1 MATGLSNLG
10 LEVDSVSTTD
20 VPTGGADK
28 VLLYASG
35 SGAASKLYMKAGNDT
50 QKLLGTDIESLPA
63 MSGSGL
69 AATDLFMVADQD
81 KAEGN
86 EVKLTVTQLG
96 TYLAG
101 GDGIQSSAG
110 VLSVGVDDTGIEIN
124 SDALRLKDSG
134 VVEAKIADNAVTLAK
149 MAGLARGSIIH
160 GDASGDPAALAKGAA
175 GRFLQ
180 SDGTDISYVEMS
192 GDATLA
198 AGGAVTLASAQT
210 NVDSLKSDSLVVG
223 RASGNDHIDFATAGS
238 VKLMTDNTARV
249 TVADASTTVS
259 NNLIVAGDLTVQGSS
274 VEVQQGFIV
283 TASIQFEGSTPD
295 DYELTLTTANPTAD
309 RTVTIPDLS
318 GHVPLLAGAIS
329 TANVTAA
336 EFALLD
342 GASSVGTT
350 ALASGDGFLHN
361 DAGTMKHTSIDKIAD
376 FFAGDALVASSG
388 VLAVNVDDTGIE
400 INSDAI
406 RLKDSGVATAKIA
419 DDAVTAAKIATAV
432 AGDGLAGGG
441 GSALSVNVNSTS
453 FQISSDEIQLKSTA
467 GGTGLTLSSHALNV
481 DAAQPQISTVG
492 VLNSGSITSGFG
504 AIDVGTSNVSGGTL
518 SGSVA
523 VQGGAASFATI
534 AASGDCDFNGA
545 ADIAGDLTLNGGDGA
560 LTFAGANASIKVP
573 DNSAAALVIE
583 EANNAY
589 MTFVTTNSS
598 EAVQLGVKLSLGAAL
613 EQSTGL
619 AAHFGGGFSNGGVSI
634 GELGSGLSINAADGL
649 KIGDDNAGADAFFY
663 GGAANELLKW
673 DNADNRWE
681 ATDSNGDMIYTL
693 GGDATGEYALDVT
706 QGSNNINKIR
716 ASAFVTYSDR
726 TLKKDIAPLEGSL
739 EKVMKLDAVSY
750 KMKAGNRD
758 EIGFIAQDVAKVVP
772 EVCALDANG
781 EGRGIDYSR
790 MSALLAGAVKSQQLQ
805 IEELKGIISKLQK

>member
-1 MATGLSNLG
+1 MSTQLSAEGLQIEQQASSPSGVSGSALLYTKGNVVYMNANNG
-10 LEVDSVSTTD
+10 GEVQLTPFDIDQLSAL
-20 VPTGGADK
+20 GGASLVEQQDHFVVSDNGTEK
-28 VLLYASG
+28 KILFEDVANSIFANVSGQAAIAASG
-35 SGAASKLYMKAGNDT
+35 SLSLDVSAITAQTEMTGDVADADELMISDGGVLKRLDFSVLRDAVFNDVSGDAAIADGGALTIATGAV
-50 QKLLGTDIESLPA
+50 EHA
-63 MSGSGL
+63 MLAVDCIDGDNIQDDVVNSEHL
-69 AATDLFMVADQD
+69 AAGA
-81 KAEGN
+81 
-86 EVKLTVTQLG
+86 
-96 TYLAG
+96 
-101 GDGIQSSAG
+101 I
-110 VLSVGVDDTGIEIN
+110 DTEH
-124 SDALRLKDSG
+124 
-134 VVEAKIADNAVTLAK
+134 IADDQVTLAK
-149 MAGLARGSIIH
+149 MAGLARGKFIY
-160 GDASGDPAALAKGAA
+160 GDASGDPAALAAGA
-175 GRFLQ
+175 
-180 SDGTDISYVEMS
+180 DGKLLVADASGDPSWTTVS
-192 GDATLA
+192 GDATLS
-198 AGGAVTLASAQT
+198 AGALTLASAQT
-210 NVDSLKSDSLVVG
+210 NVSSLKHDSLVVG
-223 RASGNDHIDFATAGS
+223 RATGDDDITFSDDTID
-238 VKLMTDNTARV
+238 LMTNNASRLKVQTAN
-249 TVADASTTVS
+249 TTVS
-259 NNLIVAGDLTVQGSS
+259 NNLIVAGNLTVQGSS
-274 VEVQQGFIV
+274 VEVQQGFVV

-295 DYELTLTTANPTAD
+295 GNELTLTTANPTAD

-318 GHVPLLAGAIS
+318 GHVPLLAGAVS
-329 TANVTAA
+329 NANVSAT

-342 GASSVGTT
+342 GDSSIGTT
-350 ALASGDGFLHN
+350 AVADGHGIFMN
-361 DAGTMKHTSIDKIAD
+361 QGGTMGHTT
-376 FFAGDALVASSG
+376 VQT
-388 VLAVNVDDTGIE
+388 LAAYLD
-400 INSDAI
+400 
-406 RLKDSGVATAKIA
+406 
-419 DDAVTAAKIATAV
+419 
-432 AGDGLAGGG
+432 
-441 GSALSVNVNSTS
+441 
-453 FQISSDEIQLKSTA
+453 DEITA
-467 GGTGLTLSSHALNV
+467 MPNLVQAGALN
-481 DAAQPQISTVG
+481 A
-492 VLNSGSITSGFG
+492 GSITSGFG

-523 VQGGAASFATI
+523 VQGGAASFVTI

-589 MTFVTTNSS
+589 MTFITTDSS

-613 EQSTGL
+613 EQSAGL

-649 KIGDDNAGADAFFY
+649 KIGGDGAGADAFFY

-693 GGDATGEYALDVT
+693 GGDATGEYALDVS

-750 KMKAGNRD
+750 KMKSGNRD
-758 EIGFIAQDVAKVVP
+758 EIGFIAQEVAKVVP

-805 IEELKGIISKLQK
+805 IEELKTIITKLQK

>member
-1 MATGLSNLG
+1 MSTQLSAEGLQIEQQASSPSGVSGSALLYTKGNVVYMNANNG
-10 LEVDSVSTTD
+10 GEVQLTPFDIDQLSAL
-20 VPTGGADK
+20 GGASLVEQQDHFVVSDNGTEK
-28 VLLYASG
+28 KILFEDVANSIFANVSGQAAIAASG
-35 SGAASKLYMKAGNDT
+35 SLSLDVSAITAQTEMTGDVADADELMISDGGVLKRLDFSVLRDAVFNDVSGDAAIADGGALTIATGAV
-50 QKLLGTDIESLPA
+50 EHA
-63 MSGSGL
+63 MLAVDCIDGDNIQDDVVNSEHL
-69 AATDLFMVADQD
+69 AAGA
-81 KAEGN
+81 
-86 EVKLTVTQLG
+86 
-96 TYLAG
+96 
-101 GDGIQSSAG
+101 I
-110 VLSVGVDDTGIEIN
+110 DTEH
-124 SDALRLKDSG
+124 
-134 VVEAKIADNAVTLAK
+134 IADDQVTLAK
-149 MAGLARGSIIH
+149 MAGLARGKFIY
-160 GDASGDPAALAKGAA
+160 GDASGDPAALAAGA
-175 GRFLQ
+175 
-180 SDGTDISYVEMS
+180 DGKLLVADASGDPSWTTVS
-192 GDATLA
+192 GDATLS
-198 AGGAVTLASAQT
+198 AGALTLASAQT
-210 NVDSLKSDSLVVG
+210 NVSSLKHDSLVVG
-223 RASGNDHIDFATAGS
+223 RATGDDDITFSDDTID
-238 VKLMTDNTARV
+238 LMTNNASRLKVQTAN
-249 TVADASTTVS
+249 TTVS
-259 NNLIVAGDLTVQGSS
+259 NNLIVAGNLTVQGSS
-274 VEVQQGFIV
+274 VEVQQGFVV

-295 DYELTLTTANPTAD
+295 GNELTLTTANPTAD

-318 GHVPLLAGAIS
+318 GHVPLLAGAVS
-329 TANVTAA
+329 NANVSAT

-342 GASSVGTT
+342 GDSSIGTT
-350 ALASGDGFLHN
+350 AVADGHGIFMN
-361 DAGTMKHTSIDKIAD
+361 QGGTMGHTT
-376 FFAGDALVASSG
+376 VQT
-388 VLAVNVDDTGIE
+388 LAAYLD
-400 INSDAI
+400 
-406 RLKDSGVATAKIA
+406 
-419 DDAVTAAKIATAV
+419 
-432 AGDGLAGGG
+432 
-441 GSALSVNVNSTS
+441 
-453 FQISSDEIQLKSTA
+453 DEITA
-467 GGTGLTLSSHALNV
+467 MPNLVQAGALN
-481 DAAQPQISTVG
+481 A
-492 VLNSGSITSGFG
+492 GSITSGFG

-523 VQGGAASFATI
+523 VQGGAASFVTI

-589 MTFVTTNSS
+589 MTFITTDSS

-613 EQSTGL
+613 EQSAGL

-649 KIGDDNAGADAFFY
+649 KIGGDGAGADAFFY

-750 KMKAGNRD
+750 KMKSGNRD
-758 EIGFIAQDVAKVVP
+758 EIGFIAQEVAKVVP

-805 IEELKGIISKLQK
+805 IEELKTIITKLQK